1 MKEFLIYSLVIA
13 SISFTVSEASIFS
26 KLRTK
31 VKFRSKFFGKLICCG
46 YCLGHWLSACAVI
59 IFKINLEPL
68 GYFLTIF
75 ALAWVAGF
83 QWALMGVLWKIA
95 GK

>member
-1 MKEFLIYSLVIA
+1 MKDILIYSLVVA
-13 SISFTVSEASIFS
+13 SISFTVSEASIF
-26 KLRTK
+26 KRLRDK
-31 VKFRSKFFGKLICCG
+31 IKFRSRFLGKLICCG
-46 YCLGHWLSACAVI
+46 YCLGHYISALMVI

-75 ALAWVAGF
+75 ALAWIAGF
-83 QWALMGVLWKIA
+83 QWALMCLLWKIA